1 MMNDTIRLGRV
12 AGIPIG
18 VNWTVIGV
26 GALMA
31 WSLAGR
37 ILPGEAPGLSVAAY
51 WLAGAGVAL
60 LFLASLLAHELAHA
74 VVARRDGIEVEG
86 ITLWLLGGVAKL
98 RGEARTPG
106 AEARIAIV
114 GPLTSLAIAAAA
126 FAAAAIVGSLGPTGE
141 ATLLLA
147 AAQWLALVN
156 LVLGVFNL
164 IPGAPLDGGRIA
176 RAIVWKARGDA
187 LTATRAASGLGRI
200 VGWGLAGLGVAEIAF
215 FGNLAGLWSIVLG
228 WFIAGAA
235 SAEREQAETPH
246 ALDGVTVA
254 DVMTRDPLRAPATL
268 TVDAFVDHVAPG
280 TRATTWVLTG
290 PGGDVVS
297 VLGLESVRRVG
308 RGRSRET
315 RLADIATPIEQL
327 PVTTSAESVPA
338 LLERLAGAP
347 AATRVAVVD
356 DGRFIGLL
364 LPEDLARAIEV
375 GRLRPGSRSDGGP
388 RSASRPVPGWP
399 ASS

>member
-1 MMNDTIRLGRV
+1 
-12 AGIPIG
+12 IPIG
-18 VNWTVIGV
+18 VNWTVIGI

-37 ILPGEAPGLSVAAY
+37 FLPGEAPGLSATAY

-74 VVARRDGIEVEG
+74 IVARRDGIEVEG

-114 GPLTSLAIAAAA
+114 GPLTSLAIAGAAFLVATAVASLQPSGDAALVVAAA
-126 FAAAAIVGSLGPTGE
+126 R
-141 ATLLLA
+141 
-147 AAQWLALVN
+147 WLAVVN
-156 LVLGVFNL
+156 LVLGIFNL

-176 RAIVWKARGDA
+176 RAIVWKVRGDA
-187 LTATRAASGLGRI
+187 LVATRAASGLGRM
-200 VGWGLAGLGVAEIAF
+200 VGWGLAGLGIAEVAL
-215 FGNLAGLWSIVLG
+215 FGNLGGLWSILLG

-235 SAEREQAETPH
+235 TAEREQAETLH

-254 DVMTRDPLRAPATL
+254 DVMTRDPLRTPAAL

-280 TRATTWVLTG
+280 SRSSTWVLTG

-297 VLGLESVRRVG
+297 VLGLESIRRLG
-308 RGRSRET
+308 RGRARET
-315 RLADIATPIEQL
+315 RLAELATPIAQL
-327 PVTTSAESVPA
+327 PVASPDESVPA
-338 LLERLAGAP
+338 LLARIASAP
-347 AATRVAVVD
+347 ATTRVVVMD
-356 DGRFIGLL
+356 DGLLVGLL
-364 LPEDLARAIEV
+364 LPEDLSRAIEV
-375 GRLRPGSRSDGGP
+375 GRLRPGSRIDGGP

-399 ASS
+399 ARP

>member
-1 MMNDTIRLGRV
+1 MNDTIRLGRV
-12 AGIPIG
+12 ASIPIG
-18 VNWTVIGV
+18 VNWTVIGI

-37 ILPGEAPGLSVAAY
+37 FLPGEAPGLSSTAY

-74 VVARRDGIEVEG
+74 IVARRDGIEVEG

-114 GPLTSLAIAAAA
+114 GPLTSLAIAGAAFLVATAVASLQPSGDAALVVAAA
-126 FAAAAIVGSLGPTGE
+126 R
-141 ATLLLA
+141 
-147 AAQWLALVN
+147 WLAVVN
-156 LVLGVFNL
+156 LVLGIFNL

-176 RAIVWKARGDA
+176 RAIVWKVRGDA
-187 LTATRAASGLGRI
+187 LVATRAASGLGRM
-200 VGWGLAGLGVAEIAF
+200 VGWGLAGLGIAEVAL
-215 FGNLAGLWSIVLG
+215 FGNLGGLWSILLG

-235 SAEREQAETPH
+235 TAEREQAETLH

-254 DVMTRDPLRAPATL
+254 EVMTRDPLRTPATL
-268 TVDAFVDHVAPG
+268 TVDAFMDHVAPG
-280 TRATTWVLTG
+280 ARSTTWVLTG

-297 VLGLESVRRVG
+297 VLGLESIRRLG
-308 RGRSRET
+308 RGRAREA
-315 RLADIATPIEQL
+315 RLADLATPIGQL
-327 PVTTSAESVPA
+327 PVASPGESVPA

-347 AATRVAVVD
+347 ATTRVVVMD
-356 DGRFIGLL
+356 DGLLVGLL
-364 LPEDLARAIEV
+364 LPEDLSRAIEV
-375 GRLRPGSRSDGGP
+375 GRLRPGSRSDGGS